1 MSGSRD
7 RDFSAMGKKSAE
19 ARRRKKA
26 ASGAGAADAPTVLDD
41 KTPVDVLT
49 AISRQGQS
57 EVAKVNASRI
67 LLEHQSQARE
77 DGARKRQEEITTALS
92 VLPQDERLAFLELQV
107 HERDPEYGVTFGP
120 LFATPEIV
128 AKLVDG
134 GIVARESVERF
145 LPKRGCS

>member
-1 MSGSRD
+1 
-7 RDFSAMGKKSAE
+7 
-19 ARRRKKA
+19 
-26 ASGAGAADAPTVLDD
+26 VHND

-67 LLEHQSQARE
+67 LLEHQNQARE

-107 HERDPEYGVTFGP
+107 HERNPEYGVTFGP
-120 LFATPEIV
+120 LFAKPEIV

-134 GIVARESVERF
+134 GIVAREAVERF
-145 LPKRGCS
+145 RPQKASS

>member
-1 MSGSRD
+1 MSGSQD

-26 ASGAGAADAPTVLDD
+26 AGAEAVEARSVLDD
-41 KTPVDVLT
+41 KTPIEVLT

-67 LLEHQSQARE
+67 LLEHQNQARE
-77 DGARKRQEEITTALS
+77 DEARERREEITTALS

-107 HERDPEYGVTFGP
+107 HEGNPEYGVTFGP
-120 LFATPEIV
+120 LFAKPEVV

-134 GIVARESVERF
+134 AVVAREAVERF
-145 LPKRGCS
+145 LL